1 MEEGKVIFGIGLDNT
16 SFEAQIKEAED
27 DLEKLEQE
35 YSALAKA
42 PDFSEKEEQLIK
54 LRAEIEKATNKVI
67 TLKEKQAKLLE
78 DNPSKFWD
86 KFNSGLEGALK
97 KISKWSLAIIGIRS
111 AYNGIRSA
119 TSTLSQYNEDLAN
132 KINGMKLVMATAME
146 PIVTRLV
153 NLVYKLMT
161 YVNYIAKA
169 WFNVDLFAK
178 ASEKSMQKTKKTMQ
192 QMSKTKA
199 GFDVFNTLGGQKDT
213 SAGADTDTG
222 ITFPKMEDVKVPSW
236 IDWIAKNKDVVLGF
250 FKELA
255 VIMGIIGFAK
265 IMNDLIGIGTALSNL
280 WTFIQPLINFIG
292 KNAITIAGIV
302 MIASGLALVIDGIIN
317 YLKDPT
323 WESFIQILLGIALV
337 AGGVLLIFGGWPALI
352 TLIIG
357 LIVAIGLAVYKNWD
371 KIKGTLGN
379 VGSWIYE
386 HIIRPIKDFF
396 GRLFEGIG
404 TGAVKA
410 YEGITKAF
418 SKVGD
423 FMGKILS
430 KIGGFLKNLGTKAGE
445 VVSNA
450 FKNVVNSVLWAI
462 ERILNTPIRAINGL
476 IGVINKVPGINLG
489 TLAEFNLPRLKVG
502 GIINNPGKGVPV
514 GNGKAIGGESG
525 QEGVLPLTNNQQM
538 EYLGQAIGKYVRINN
553 YIENN
558 MDSKRI
564 NRITRNSNNNRNF
577 ALNRG

>member
-1 MEEGKVIFGIGLDNT
+1 MEEGKVIFGVGLDNK
-16 SFEAQIKEAED
+16 SFENQIKDAENELEILEKRYEELKNMKAFD
-27 DLEKLEQE
+27 GQNEDLEE
-35 YSALAKA
+35 LA
-42 PDFSEKEEQLIK
+42 IK
-54 LRAEIEKATNKVI
+54 IEKAKNKVI
-67 TLKEKQAKLLE
+67 DLKNKQDKLDE
-78 DNPSKFWD
+78 QSDSDFWNN
-86 KFNSGLEGALK
+86 FNKGLGEALK
-97 KISKWSLAIIGIRS
+97 KISKWSLAIVGIRS
-111 AYNGIRSA
+111 AYNAIRNA
-119 TSTLSQYNEDLAN
+119 TSTLSQYNDDMAN

-153 NLVYKLMT
+153 NLAYKLMT

-169 WFNVDLFAK
+169 WFNVDLFAR
-178 ASEKSMQKTKKTMQ
+178 AGEKSMQKTKKTMQ
-192 QMSKTKA
+192 QISKTKA
-199 GFDVFNTLGGQKDT
+199 GFDVFNTLGSQKGT
-213 SAGADTDTG
+213 SASADTG

-236 IDWIAKNKDVVLGF
+236 IDWIAKNKNIVLGF
-250 FKELA
+250 FKDLA
-255 VIMGIIGFAK
+255 VIIGIIGFAK

-280 WTFIQPLINFIG
+280 WTFIQPLVNFIG
-292 KNAITIAGIV
+292 ENSVIIAGIV

-357 LIVAIGLAVYKNWD
+357 LIVAIGLAIYKNWS
-371 KIKGTLGN
+371 KIKETLGA

-386 HIIRPIKDFF
+386 HIIRPVKDLF
-396 GRLFEGIG
+396 GNLFEGIG

-410 YEGITKAF
+410 YEGITRAF
-418 SKVGD
+418 GKIGD
-423 FMGKILS
+423 FMGKVLS

-445 VVSNA
+445 FVSNA

-462 ERILNTPIRAINGL
+462 ERILNAPIRAINGL

-489 TLAEFNLPRLKVG
+489 TLTEFNLPRLKVG
-502 GIINNPGKGVPV
+502 GIINNPGKGVPI
-514 GNGKAIGGESG
+514 GGGRAIGGESG
-525 QEGVLPLTNNQQM
+525 QEGVLPLTDNQRM

-564 NRITRNSNNNRNF
+564 NRITKSSSNNRNF

>member
-1 MEEGKVIFGIGLDNT
+1 MEEGKVIFGVGLNT
-16 SFEAQIKEAED
+16 KSFENQIKDAENELQILEKRYEELKNMKAFD
-27 DLEKLEQE
+27 GQNEDLEE
-35 YSALAKA
+35 LA
-42 PDFSEKEEQLIK
+42 IK
-54 LRAEIEKATNKVI
+54 IEKAKNKVI
-67 TLKEKQAKLLE
+67 DLKNKQNKIDE
-78 DNPSKFWD
+78 QSGSNFWNN
-86 KFNSGLEGALK
+86 FNKGLETALK
-97 KISKWSLAIIGIRS
+97 KISKWSLAIVGIRS
-111 AYNGIRSA
+111 AYNAIRNA
-119 TSTLSQYNEDLAN
+119 TSTLSQYNDDMAN

-153 NLVYKLMT
+153 NLAYKLMT

-169 WFNVDLFAK
+169 WFNVDLFAR
-178 ASEKSMQKTKKTMQ
+178 AGEKSMQKTKKTMQ
-192 QMSKTKA
+192 QISKTKA
-199 GFDVFNTLGGQKDT
+199 GFDVFNTLGSQKDT
-213 SAGADTDTG
+213 SASADTG

-255 VIMGIIGFAK
+255 VIIGIIGFAK
-265 IMNDLIGIGTALSNL
+265 IMNDLIGIGTVLSNL
-280 WTFIQPLINFIG
+280 WKFIQPLVNFIG
-292 KNAITIAGIV
+292 ENSAIIAGIV

-337 AGGVLLIFGGWPALI
+337 AGGVLLIFGGWPSLI

-357 LIVAIGLAVYKNWD
+357 LIVAIGLAIYKNWG
-371 KIKGTLGN
+371 KIKETLGA

-386 HIIRPIKDFF
+386 HIIRPVKDLF
-396 GRLFEGIG
+396 GNLFEWIA

-410 YEGITKAF
+410 YEGITRAF
-418 SKVGD
+418 GKIGD
-423 FMGKILS
+423 FMGKVLS
-430 KIGGFLKNLGTKAGE
+430 KIGEFLKNLGTKAGE

-462 ERILNTPIRAINGL
+462 ERILNAPIRAINGL

-489 TLAEFNLPRLKVG
+489 TLTEFNLPRLKVG
-502 GIINNPGKGVPV
+502 GIINNPGKGVLV
-514 GNGKAIGGESG
+514 GGGRAIGGEGSG
-525 QEGVLPLTNNQQM
+525 QEGVLPLTDNQRM

-564 NRITRNSNNNRNF
+564 NRITKSSSNNRNF

>member
-42 PDFSEKEEQLIK
+42 PDFSEKEEQMIK
-54 LRAEIEKATNKVI
+54 LRAEIEKTTNRIEK
-67 TLKEKQAKLLE
+67 LKEKQNGLLE
-78 DNPSKFWD
+78 EEPSKFWD
-86 KFNSGLEGALK
+86 KFNSGLGKALK
-97 KISKWSLAIIGIRS
+97 KISRWSLAIIGIRS
-111 AYNGIRSA
+111 AYNAIRNA
-119 TSTLSQYNEDLAN
+119 TSALSQYNEDLAN
-132 KINGMKLVMATAME
+132 KIDGMKLVMATAME
-146 PIVTRLV
+146 PLVTRLV
-153 NLVYKLMT
+153 DLTYKLMT

-192 QMSKTKA
+192 QMGKTKA
-199 GFDVFNTLGGQKDT
+199 GFDVFNTLGGQKDAST
-213 SAGADTDTG
+213 SDNGA
-222 ITFPKMEDVKVPSW
+222 ITFPKMEDVSIPEWV
-236 IDWIAKNKDVVLGF
+236 DWIAKNKGTVLDF

-255 VIMGIIGFAK
+255 VIFGIIGFAK
-265 IMNDLIGIGTALSNL
+265 IATDLIGIGDAISKL
-280 WTFIQPLINFIG
+280 WKFTQPLIAFIG
-292 KNAITIAGIV
+292 ENAPTIAGI
-302 MIASGLALVIDGIIN
+302 IAIAGGIALAIDGIIN

-323 WESFIQILLGIALV
+323 WESFIQILIGIGLI
-337 AGGVLLIFGGWPALI
+337 AGGILLIFGGWPALI
-352 TLIIG
+352 ALIIG
-357 LIVAIGLAVYKNWD
+357 LIVAIGLAIYKNWD
-371 KIKGTLGN
+371 KIKEVLGK

-386 HIIRPIKDFF
+386 KIIKPIKDFF
-396 GRLFEGIG
+396 GNLFKGIVD
-404 TGAVKA
+404 GARNA
-410 YEGITKAF
+410 WSGIMTTF

-423 FMGKILS
+423 FFRGIISNVK
-430 KIGGFLKNLGTKAGE
+430 GFLKDLGTKAGE
-445 VVSNA
+445 VVSGA
-450 FKNVVNSVLWAI
+450 FKSVVNSVLWAI
-462 ERILNTPIRAINGL
+462 ERILNTPIKTINSL

-489 TLAEFNLPRLKVG
+489 KLSEFKLPRLKVG

-514 GNGKAIGGESG
+514 GGGKAIGGEIG
-525 QEGVLPLTNNQQM
+525 PEGVLPLTNNQQM

-564 NRITRNSNNNRNF
+564 NRITKNSNNNRNF

>member
-27 DLEKLEQE
+27 DLERLEEE
-35 YSALAKA
+35 YSALAQA
-42 PDFSEKEEQLIK
+42 PDFSRKEEELIK
-54 LRAEIEKATNKVI
+54 LRAEIEKATNKV
-67 TLKEKQAKLLE
+67 TSLKKKQAELLE
-78 DNPSKFWD
+78 EDPSKFWD
-86 KFNSGLEGALK
+86 KFNSGLGVALK
-97 KISKWSLAIIGIRS
+97 KISRWSLAIIGIRS
-111 AYNGIRSA
+111 AYNGIRNA

-146 PIVTRLV
+146 PIVMRLV
-153 NLVYKLMT
+153 NLTYKLMT

-213 SAGADTDTG
+213 SASADTG
-222 ITFPKMEDVKVPSW
+222 ITFPKMEDVQVPGW

-280 WTFIQPLINFIG
+280 WKFIQPLVNFIG
-292 KNAITIAGIV
+292 KNSTIIAGIV

-337 AGGVLLIFGGWPALI
+337 AGGVLTIFGGWPALI
-352 TLIIG
+352 ALIIG

-371 KIKGTLGN
+371 KIKEGLGN
-379 VGSWIYE
+379 VSSWIYE
-386 HIIRPIKDFF
+386 HVIRPAKDLF
-396 GRLFEGIG
+396 GRLFEWIG

-445 VVSNA
+445 VVGSA
-450 FKNVVNSVLWAI
+450 FKAVINSVLWAI
-462 ERILNTPIRAINGL
+462 EKILNTPIKAINGL

-489 TLAEFNLPRLKVG
+489 TLTEFKLPRLRAG

-514 GNGKAIGGESG
+514 GGGKAIGGESG
-525 QEGVLPLTNNQQM
+525 AEGVLPLTNNQQM

-564 NRITRNSNNNRNF
+564 NRITKSSNNNRNF

>member
-16 SFEAQIKEAED
+16 SFEAQIKAAED
-27 DLEKLEQE
+27 DLERLEQE
-35 YSALAKA
+35 YSALAQA
-42 PDFSEKEEQLIK
+42 PDFSKKEEELIK
-54 LRAEIEKATNKVI
+54 LRAEIEKATNKVVS
-67 TLKEKQAKLLE
+67 LKEKQAELLE
-78 DNPSKFWD
+78 DDPSKFWD
-86 KFNSGLEGALK
+86 KFNSGLGGALK
-97 KISKWSLAIIGIRS
+97 KISKWSLAIIGVRS
-111 AYNGIRSA
+111 AYNAIRNA

-178 ASEKSMQKTKKTMQ
+178 ASEKTMQKTKKTMQ

-213 SAGADTDTG
+213 SASADTDTG
-222 ITFPKMEDVKVPSW
+222 ITFPKMEDVQVPGW

-265 IMNDLIGIGTALSNL
+265 IATDLINIGSAISKL
-280 WTFIQPLINFIG
+280 WDIVQPLVTFIG
-292 KNAITIAGIV
+292 KNADTIAGIILIV
-302 MIASGLALVIDGIIN
+302 GGLALVIDGIIN

-323 WESFIQILLGIALV
+323 WENFIQILIGVAAI

-352 TLIIG
+352 ALIIG

-379 VGSWIYE
+379 LGSWIYE
-386 HIIRPIKDFF
+386 HVIRPVKDFF

-410 YEGITKAF
+410 YEGITKTF

-445 VVSNA
+445 VVGGA
-450 FKNVVNSVLWAI
+450 FKTVINSVLWAI
-462 ERILNTPIRAINGL
+462 EKILNTPIKAINGL

-489 TLAEFNLPRLKVG
+489 TLTEFKLPRLKAG

-514 GNGKAIGGESG
+514 GGGKAIGGESG
-525 QEGVLPLTNNQQM
+525 AEGVLPLTNNQQM

-564 NRITRNSNNNRNF
+564 NRITKSSNNNRNF

>member
-1 MEEGKVIFGIGLDNT
+1 MEEGKVIFGVGLDNK
-16 SFEAQIKEAED
+16 SFENQIKDAENELQTLEKRYEETKNMKAYD
-27 DLEKLEQE
+27 GQNEDLEE
-35 YSALAKA
+35 LA
-42 PDFSEKEEQLIK
+42 IK
-54 LRAEIEKATNKVI
+54 IEKAKNKVI
-67 TLKEKQAKLLE
+67 DLKNKQDKLDE
-78 DNPSKFWD
+78 QSGSNFWNN
-86 KFNSGLEGALK
+86 FNKGLETALK
-97 KISKWSLAIIGIRS
+97 KISKWSLAIVGIRS
-111 AYNGIRSA
+111 AYNAIRNA
-119 TSTLSQYNEDLAN
+119 TSTLSQYNDDMAN

-153 NLVYKLMT
+153 NLAYKLMT

-169 WFNVDLFAK
+169 WFNVDLFAR
-178 ASEKSMQKTKKTMQ
+178 AGEKSMQKTKKTMQ
-192 QMSKTKA
+192 QISKTKA
-199 GFDVFNTLGGQKDT
+199 GFDVFNTLGSQKGT
-213 SAGADTDTG
+213 SAGADTG

-280 WTFIQPLINFIG
+280 WTFIQPLVNFIG
-292 KNAITIAGIV
+292 ENSVIIAGIV

-337 AGGVLLIFGGWPALI
+337 AGGVLFIFGGWPALI

-357 LIVAIGLAVYKNWD
+357 LIVAIGLAIYKNWG
-371 KIKGTLGN
+371 KIKETLGA
-379 VGSWIYE
+379 VGSWIYD
-386 HIIRPIKDFF
+386 HIIRPVKDLF
-396 GRLFEGIG
+396 GNLFKGIG

-410 YEGITKAF
+410 YEGITRAF
-418 SKVGD
+418 GKIGD
-423 FMGKILS
+423 FMGKVLS

-462 ERILNTPIRAINGL
+462 ERILNAPIRAINGL
-476 IGVINKVPGINLG
+476 IGIINKVPGINLG
-489 TLAEFNLPRLKVG
+489 TLTEFNLPRLKVG
-502 GIINNPGKGVPV
+502 GVINNPGKGVPI
-514 GNGKAIGGESG
+514 GGGKAIGGESG
-525 QEGVLPLTNNQQM
+525 QEGVLPLTDNQRM

-564 NRITRNSNNNRNF
+564 NRITKSSSNNRNF